1 MFLGNLVAVKNRA
14 RFVIMFCVFAGLLCA
29 SAHESLH
36 GLTDECASHCDSSH
50 GDHEDSHED
59 SHDDDHGHDHEGGT
73 MPHHHACCQLPTADR
88 ASDSLSLPTRF
99 QCILVEIIADRLLA
113 PDEPVFALDK
123 PPLI

>member
-1 MFLGNLVAVKNRA
+1 MFLGNLVAVKSSA

-36 GLTDECASHCDSSH
+36 GLTDECASRCDSGH
-50 GDHEDSHED
+50 GEHEDSN
-59 SHDDDHGHDHEGGT
+59 DDDHGHDHEGGT

-88 ASDSLSLPTRF
+88 ASDSLSLPTSF
-99 QCILVEIIADRLLA
+99 QCILVEIVADRLLA

>member
-1 MFLGNLVAVKNRA
+1 MFLGNIVAVKSSA

-29 SAHESLH
+29 MAHESLH
-36 GLTDECASHCDSSH
+36 GLTDECASHCDSGH

-59 SHDDDHGHDHEGGT
+59 SHNDDHGHDHEGGT
-73 MPHHHACCQLPTADR
+73 MPHHHACCQLPTADW

-99 QCILVEIIADRLLA
+99 QCILVEIVADRLLA

>member
-1 MFLGNLVAVKNRA
+1 MFLGNLVAVKSSA

-36 GLTDECASHCDSSH
+36 GLTDECASHCDSGH
-50 GDHEDSHED
+50 GDHEDSNDE
-59 SHDDDHGHDHEGGT
+59 DHGHDHEGGT

-99 QCILVEIIADRLLA
+99 QCILVEIAADHLLA